1 MLPPERREWERRMQ
15 LRLELVTVPVAD
27 VDRAK
32 AFYVDQVGFSTEQD
46 VQVDDEHRFVEL
58 MPPGSPCSIALT
70 TGYVDSE
77 PGSLQG
83 IQVNVDD
90 VSDVHALLL
99 ARGVQVTEIQEYPWG
114 RFCFFSDPDGNGW
127 SVHEPPRPS

>member
-1 MLPPERREWERRMQ
+1 MK
-15 LRLELVTVPVAD
+15 LRLELVTVPVSD

-32 AFYVDQVGFSTEQD
+32 AFYVDQVGFSSEQD

-77 PGSLQG
+77 PGSLKG

-90 VSDVHALLL
+90 VDEVRAFLRD
-99 ARGVQVTEIQEYPWG
+99 RGVDVSDIQGYPWG

-127 SVHEPPRPS
+127 AVHEPPSTH

>member
-1 MLPPERREWERRMQ
+1 ME
-15 LRLELVTVPVAD
+15 LRLELVTVPVSD

-32 AFYVDQVGFSTEQD
+32 AFYVDQVGFSSEQD
-46 VQVDDEHRFVEL
+46 VVVDAERRFVEL

-77 PGSLQG
+77 PGSSKGL
-83 IQVNVDD
+83 QVNVDD
-90 VSDVHALLL
+90 VEEVHAFL
-99 ARGVQVTEIQEYPWG
+99 RNRDVDVSDIQEYPWG

-127 SVHEPPRPS
+127 SVHEPPSSS